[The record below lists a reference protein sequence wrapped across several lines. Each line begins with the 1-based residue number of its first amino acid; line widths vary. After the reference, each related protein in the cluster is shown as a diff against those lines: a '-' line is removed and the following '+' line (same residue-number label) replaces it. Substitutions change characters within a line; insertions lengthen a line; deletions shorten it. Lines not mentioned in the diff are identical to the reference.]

1 MWCVQVAKVYVSV
14 YGDERGQTIAMEG
27 LKSREGYV
35 RSGLG
40 KRMRLRVT
48 PVVRFIK
55 DESYERGSK
64 VREGNTA
71 LWATPHQARL
81 GVGPPQGVGIAQMVA
96 SHECEFEY
104 DREHGFISVGEGT

>member
-1 MWCVQVAKVYVSV
+1 MMVGCMWCVQVAKVYVSV

-35 RSGLG
+35 RAGLG

-64 VREGNTA
+64 VG
-71 LWATPHQARL
+71 
-81 GVGPPQGVGIAQMVA
+81 G
-96 SHECEFEY
+96 
-104 DREHGFISVGEGT
+104 